1 MKSELTKYGT
11 GIAAI
16 AMLAVAA
23 PQGRAATP
31 TVFDSYAVV
40 PTPHMIASFDPT
52 GTGEQLPVV
61 WGIDTAW
68 PSKENMIRCFRTIS
82 PDNVGVVRVSFN
94 PYALVTQEGF
104 VPEGRCTEELRNR
117 MGIVSLLEKEC
128 TGNKKVDIFLNLDAC
143 HPNLQKDYYYIKQS
157 VDDEGKLKF
166 DEAGNPIYENDW
178 ETGTKNFDEWA
189 RLINAYVKTIG
200 RDYGNEVVTIAP
212 FNEPDLDINGLQQPH
227 FKEINKAIRANYPD
241 LQTIR
246 LSGGNTLNSSC
257 ALDWYTYL
265 KEDLD
270 EGNTHFLA
278 GTFAEYADFFS
289 TLRNDGKF
297 ATGDELHNVMEAIVG
312 ANYGMQSGIWWGECA
327 RVRGQFCQAS
337 NFGERLSYQ
346 ENRFT
351 LAATALYK
359 RDKHHSQ
366 AFIGVSERAGRPST
380 FGYVSRTKPVYVD
393 GVGPTHDFSIAIE
406 ADPNGVYGSAL
417 QRTAEAVYDVTWG
430 EDIMPEING
439 DYIIV
444 SKAAEGMAVKS
455 GGENAPLCLGQYSA
469 SDADLRWHV
478 AKVRID
484 NGADY
489 SYYTID
495 RIDNAD
501 QGWNLYNWPLGD
513 NYEPTDRVNPM
524 EIWQWFNKR
533 NQTDGYWSDNCLWH
547 LEYAGNGWFRI
558 QSKYSD
564 FCLRPKKGESGTYA
578 DSNGMVQAPFD
589 ASDDAQLFRLIPV
602 GNAPVAFTTAAPEA
616 PANVTALAGNATITV
631 SWDAVA
637 DAAGYVLLRSD
648 DGDDFNTIARNLTS
662 TEIIDNT
669 VLAGR
674 SYEYKVVAVDKSLN
688 RSVASDVVQAS
699 VGNKPSLW
707 CALEFNETL
716 EDTSGNGFHPISD
729 GNGRLAESKGRSYYV
744 PASYS
749 ALMLP
754 TGAVPTGGRFTVSAW
769 VRSSGNA
776 DNGNY
781 LFDFGSDEKNHVG
794 LTISTGGSMTMQASS
809 RNGSAEL
816 KVDPIVGALAHHV
829 AAVFDSNEW
838 TIYVDGVK
846 KGSLEQAG
854 LSDCI
859 PDGEMVLNYVG
870 HTMRQYT
877 YYPERNGYELA
888 MPVIRAV
895 GAFHIYNYPLSAE
908 EVVKDMNG
916 ETLGVDSPL
925 RDGVEIASREYFNL
939 KGHAIAAPTQG
950 ETVVVRTVYSDGK
963 VETAKI
969 VAED

>member
-1 MKSELTKYGT
+1 MKSLFNKYGIGT
-11 GIAAI
+11 AAVALMAI
-16 AMLAVAA
+16 AV
-23 PQGRAATP
+23 PGTRAATP

-40 PTPHMIASFDPT
+40 PTPQMIASFDPT

-68 PSKENMIRCFRTIS
+68 PSRENMIRCFRTIS

-94 PYALVTQEGF
+94 PYALVTKEGF
-104 VPEGRCTEELRNR
+104 IPEGRCTDELRNR
-117 MGIVSLLEKEC
+117 MGIVSLLEKER
-128 TGNKKVDIFLNLDAC
+128 TGNSKVDIALNLDAAI
-143 HPNLQKDYYYIKQS
+143 PRMQGDYYHIFQS
-157 VDDEGKLKF
+157 VDEEGKLKF
-166 DEAGNPIYENDW
+166 DDQGNPVYEYDQ
-178 ETGTKNFDEWA
+178 EKGTKNHEEWA

-200 RDYGNEVVTIAP
+200 REYGNNIVSIAP
-212 FNEPDLDINGLQQPH
+212 FNEPDYYWNGLRQPH
-227 FKEINKAIRANYPD
+227 FMAINKALRSNYPD

-246 LSGGNTLNSSC
+246 LSGGNTLNCSE
-257 ALDWYTYL
+257 ALDWYNYL

-270 EGNTHFLA
+270 EGNTHQLA
-278 GTFAEYADFFS
+278 GTFDDYASFF
-289 TLRNDGKF
+289 TKVREDGKY
-297 ATGDELHNVMEAIVG
+297 ATADELHNVMEAIVG
-312 ANYGMQSGIWWGECA
+312 VNYGMQSGIWWGECA

-337 NFGERLSYQ
+337 NFGERLAYQ

-351 LAATALYK
+351 WSATAVYK
-359 RDKHHSQ
+359 RSKHHSQ
-366 AFIGVSERAGRPST
+366 AFVGVSERQGRPAT
-380 FGYVSRTKPVYVD
+380 YGYVSRTKPVYVD
-393 GVGPTHDFSIAIE
+393 GAGPTHDFSIAIA
-406 ADPNGVYGSAL
+406 ADPEGAYQTVK
-417 QRTAEAVYDVTWG
+417 QRTAEAVYDITWG
-430 EDIMPEING
+430 DDVMPEISG

-455 GGENAPLCLGQYSA
+455 GGTDARLTLGQYSA
-469 SDADLRWHV
+469 SDADFRWHV

-495 RIDNAD
+495 RIDNPD
-501 QGWNLYNWPLGD
+501 QGWNLYNWRLGD
-513 NYEPTDRVNPM
+513 DYEPTDRVNPM

-578 DSNGMVQAPFD
+578 DADGIVQAPFD

-602 GNAPVAFTTAAPEA
+602 GSAPAAFSTEA
-616 PANVTALAGNATITV
+616 PSAPAEVTATAGNATITI
-631 SWDAVA
+631 SWTPVA
-637 DAAGYVLLRSD
+637 DATSYVLLRSD
-648 DGDDFNTIARNLTS
+648 DGDDFNTIARNLTV

-729 GNGRLAESKGRSYYV
+729 GNGRLAENKGRSYYV

-754 TGAVPTGGRFTVSAW
+754 PGAVPTGGRFTVSAW

-794 LTISTGGSMTMQASS
+794 LAISTGGSMTMQASS

-939 KGHAIAAPTQG
+939 KGQAVAAPAGG
-950 ETVVVRTVYSDGK
+950 EPVLVRTVYSDGS